1 MAQAFS
7 TRAVLALK
15 LGFIGALAAVAVI
28 WLTLRADVGPMQEEP
43 VQQSVPFSHKHH
55 VADDGIDCRYCHTT
69 VETAAF
75 AGVPPLST
83 CMSCHSQLY
92 TQQPPLRPLI
102 DAWEGG
108 PALRWQRVHQLPGFV
123 YFDHGI
129 HVAKG
134 VGCSSCHGQVD
145 RMPLTWRSASLQMA
159 WCLDCHRHPEKVLRG
174 ADQVFDMSWH
184 PPADQ
189 AVRGRQLLAQYHI
202 DKARLTECSI
212 CHR

>member
-1 MAQAFS
+1 MRRSALGMWFRSFPRSAAARHRCRMPLLTSGRPLCLARTCATAVQSYYRWVPAANGFAWRSSSVLTGIPMAQAFS
-7 TRAVLALK
+7 TRAVLSLK

-108 PALRWQRVHQLPGFV
+108 PALR
-123 YFDHGI
+123 
-129 HVAKG
+129 
-134 VGCSSCHGQVD
+134 
-145 RMPLTWRSASLQMA
+145 
-159 WCLDCHRHPEKVLRG
+159 
-174 ADQVFDMSWH
+174 
-184 PPADQ
+184 
-189 AVRGRQLLAQYHI
+189 
-202 DKARLTECSI
+202 
-212 CHR
+212 